1 MQLLPATASAVAP
14 PRQRQ
19 SETSDEYLGVV
30 AQLLPNVRV
39 IVCAGRNHQWVLQT
53 RKKGGGR
60 WPWKAVSYC
69 RTRKALT
76 RLSAALCGREQ
87 AFADA
92 MLTLESLPDKFSAWT
107 PNVHTL
113 TA

>member
-1 MQLLPATASAVAP
+1 MLLLPASAP
-14 PRQRQ
+14 SRLRQRQRQ
-19 SETSDEYLGVV
+19 SETSDDYLGVV

-39 IVCAGRNHQWVLQT
+39 IVCAGNHQWVLQK
-53 RKKGGGR
+53 RKKGGGQ
-60 WPWKAVSYC
+60 WPWKAVGYC

-87 AFADA
+87 PSAEA
-92 MLTLESLPDKFSAWT
+92 MLTLESLPDNFPAWT
-107 PNVHTL
+107 ASDQIL

>member
-1 MQLLPATASAVAP
+1 MQLLPAIAP
-14 PRQRQ
+14 AIALPQQRQ

-39 IVCAGRNHQWVLQT
+39 IVCTANLQWVLQK

-60 WPWKAVSYC
+60 RPWKAVSYC

-76 RLSAALCGREQ
+76 RLSVTMCGREQ
-87 AFADA
+87 PSAET
-92 MLTLESLPDKFSAWT
+92 MRTLESLPDNFSAWT